1 MKEYFVD
8 LHVHI
13 GRSSDGKVVKQGTS
27 KELTFANI
35 AYEARYR
42 KGINV
47 IGVVDC
53 VSPWVIKDIEDMLE
67 RGDVEELPQGGMMYR
82 DDLVIL
88 LGSEIE
94 TREKGGGHAH
104 SLIFFPYLWQVKEF
118 SRIMEDYMPN
128 LAENPTLSR
137 LSGQQLFDI
146 ADALGGFY
154 MPAHVFT
161 PYKSFY
167 GNCTHSLHTVFD
179 ESSFAKIPAV
189 ELGLSADT
197 YMASLLSE
205 LDGKAFTSNS
215 DAHSLLRIGREY
227 NVMRLASL
235 NYDEVLKA
243 LKGQDGREIV
253 ANYGLDPKLGKYHR
267 TFCLQC
273 NEITALPPP
282 VLKCPND
289 SGHRVVVGVRDRIEV
304 IKDRQDDSTDAKGG
318 SANRAWRTRRPPYHY
333 QVPLNFLPG
342 VGPKTIE
349 KLLHAF
355 GTEMN
360 ILHKVGPEDLAKVVP
375 QSIVDMIIKGREGRL
390 AIAHGGGGIYGK
402 VVE

>member
-13 GRSSDGKVVKQGTS
+13 GRSSDGKVVKRGTAND
-27 KELTFANI
+27 LTFANI

-53 VSPWVIKDIEDMLE
+53 VSPWIIKDIEYLLKKGE
-67 RGDVEELPQGGMMYR
+67 LEELPEGGMIYR

-94 TREKGGGHAH
+94 TREKGGCHAH
-104 SLIFFPYLWQVKEF
+104 SLVFFPYFSQVKEF
-118 SRIMEDYMPN
+118 SHIMEDYMPN
-128 LAENPTLSR
+128 LAENSTMSR
-137 LSGQQLFDI
+137 LSGQQLFHIVDS
-146 ADALGGFY
+146 LGGFY
-154 MPAHVFT
+154 MPAHAFT
-161 PYKSFY
+161 PHKSFY

-179 ESSFAKIPAV
+179 EDSFAKIPAI

-215 DAHSLLRIGREY
+215 DAHSLIKMGREY
-227 NVMRLASL
+227 NVMRLAAL
-235 NYDEVLKA
+235 NYEEVLKA
-243 LKGQDGREIV
+243 LKGQDGRGIV

-273 NEITALPPP
+273 KEITDLPPP

-289 SGHRVVVGVRDRIEV
+289 PGHRVVVGVRDRIEV
-304 IKDRQDDSTDAKGG
+304 IKDRDDSPTDMKEQFAKRAS
-318 SANRAWRTRRPPYHY
+318 SAKRPPYHY

-342 VGPKTIE
+342 VGPKTIDR
-349 KLLHAF
+349 LLDAF

-360 ILHKVGPEDLAKVVP
+360 ILHRVEPEDLAKVVP
-375 QSIVDMIIKGREGRL
+375 QSIVDLIVKGREGRL

-402 VVE
+402 VLD

>member
-13 GRSSDGKVVKQGTS
+13 GRSSDGKVVKRGTAND
-27 KELTFANI
+27 LTFANI

-53 VSPWVIKDIEDMLE
+53 VSPWIIKDIEYLLKKGE
-67 RGDVEELPQGGMMYR
+67 LEELPEGGMIYR

-94 TREKGGGHAH
+94 TREKGGCHAH
-104 SLIFFPYLWQVKEF
+104 SVVFFPYFSQVKEF
-118 SRIMEDYMPN
+118 SHIMEDYMPN
-128 LAENPTLSR
+128 LAENSTMSR
-137 LSGQQLFDI
+137 LSGQQLFHI
-146 ADALGGFY
+146 ADSLGGFY
-154 MPAHVFT
+154 MPAHAFT

-179 ESSFAKIPAV
+179 EDSFAKIPAI

-215 DAHSLLRIGREY
+215 DAHSLIKMGREY
-227 NVMRLASL
+227 NVMRLAAL
-235 NYDEVLKA
+235 NYEEVLKA
-243 LKGQDGREIV
+243 LKGQDSRGIV

-273 NEITALPPP
+273 KEITELPPP

-289 SGHRVVVGVRDRIEV
+289 PGHRVVVGVRDRIEV
-304 IKDRQDDSTDAKGG
+304 IKDRDESPADMKEQFAKKAS
-318 SANRAWRTRRPPYHY
+318 SAKRPPYHY

-342 VGPKTIE
+342 VGPKTIDR
-349 KLLHAF
+349 LLDAF

-360 ILHKVGPEDLAKVVP
+360 ILHRVEPEDLAKVVP
-375 QSIVDMIIKGREGRL
+375 QSIVDLIVKGREGRL

-402 VVE
+402 VLD